1 MSRGVCSTFD
11 VRNYLIDFFYLY
23 MGCCSST
30 QTDKPLLS
38 IEPEDYFYH
47 EHTEEHT
54 QIHTNIPVSDEIDI

>member
-1 MSRGVCSTFD
+1 
-11 VRNYLIDFFYLY
+11 

-38 IEPEDYFYH
+38 LEPEDYFYH

-54 QIHTNIPVSDEIDI
+54 EEHTQIHTNILVSDEIDI